1 MKKIIV
7 GADRSGRSL
16 KDALVEYL
24 ESVGYEVKDVGMV
37 SEEEFKAYYDV
48 APLVAK
54 AIQNGE
60 YEKGILCCGTG
71 AGMNII
77 ANKFKGIYAV
87 VSEGSYTSRMSSI
100 INQANVLTLGGWVVA
115 PQQAI
120 DMVDRW
126 LNTSFT
132 ETFEAKAEFLCNAF
146 EQVKGIEDENFK

>member
-7 GADRSGRSL
+7 GADRSGMSL

-37 SEEEFKAYYDV
+37 SEDNFKAYYDV
-48 APLVAK
+48 APLVAE
-54 AIQNGE
+54 AISKGE

-77 ANKFKGIYAV
+77 ANKYKGVYAV
-87 VSEGSYTSRMSSI
+87 VSEGSYTARMSSI
-100 INQANVLTLGGWVVA
+100 INSANVLTLGGWVVA

-126 LNTSFT
+126 LNTKFL
-132 ETFEAKAEFLCNAF
+132 ETFEHKSDFLCNAF
-146 EQVKGIEDENFK
+146 DLVKEIEDKNFK

>member
-1 MKKIIV
+1 MKKIII

-24 ESVGYEVKDVGMV
+24 VSVGYEVKDVGMV

-48 APLVAK
+48 APKVAQ
-54 AIQNGE
+54 AIQDGD

-77 ANKFKGIYAV
+77 ANKFKGVYAV
-87 VSEGSYTSRMSSI
+87 VAEGSYTARMSSI
-100 INQANVLTLGGWVVA
+100 INQANVLTMGGWVVA

-126 LNTSFT
+126 LNTKFT
-132 ETFEAKAEFLCNAF
+132 ETFEQKAEFLCNAF
-146 EQVKGIEDENFK
+146 EQVKQIEEENFK

>member
-16 KDALVEYL
+16 KDALLEYL
-24 ESVGYEVKDVGMV
+24 QSVGYEVKDVGMV
-37 SEEEFKAYYDV
+37 CEEEFKAYYDV
-48 APLVAK
+48 APILAK
-54 AIQNGE
+54 AIQEGE

-77 ANKFKGIYAV
+77 ANKFKGVYAV
-87 VSEGSYTSRMSSI
+87 VAEGSYTARMSSI
-100 INQANVLTLGGWVVA
+100 INQANVLTLGGWVLA

-126 LNTSFT
+126 LNTKFT
-132 ETFEAKAEFLCNAF
+132 ETFEHKADFLCNAF
-146 EQVKGIEDENFK
+146 EQVKGIEEENFK

>member
-24 ESVGYEVKDVGMV
+24 VSVGYEVKDVGMV
-37 SEEEFKAYYDV
+37 SEDEFKAYFDV
-48 APLVAK
+48 APILAQ
-54 AIQNGE
+54 AIQDGE

-77 ANKFKGIYAV
+77 ANKYKGVYAV
-87 VSEGSYTSRMSSI
+87 VSEGSYTSKMSSI
-100 INQANVLTLGGWVVA
+100 INSANVLCMGGWVVA

-126 LNTSFT
+126 LNTGFT
-132 ETFEAKAEFLCNAF
+132 ESFEEKADFLCGAL
-146 EQVKGIEDENFK
+146 EQVKGIEAKNFK

>member
-1 MKKIIV
+1 MKKIII

-16 KDALVEYL
+16 KDGLVEYL
-24 ESVGYEVKDVGMV
+24 ESIGYEVKDVGMV

-54 AIQNGE
+54 AIQNKE

-77 ANKFKGIYAV
+77 ANKFKGVYAV
-87 VSEGSYTSRMSSI
+87 AVEGSYTARMSSI
-100 INQANVLTLGGWVVA
+100 INSANVLTLGGWVLA

-126 LNTSFT
+126 LNTAFT
-132 ETFEAKAEFLCNAF
+132 ETFEQKAEFLCNALDI
-146 EQVKGIEDENFK
+146 VKGIEEENFK